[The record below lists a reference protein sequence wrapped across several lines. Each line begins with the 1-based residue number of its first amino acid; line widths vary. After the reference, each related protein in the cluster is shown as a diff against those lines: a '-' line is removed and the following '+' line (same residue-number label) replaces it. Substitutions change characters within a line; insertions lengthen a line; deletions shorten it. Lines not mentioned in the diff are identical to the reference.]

1 MALQSSSVDT
11 IFLHSHVTLQEELP
25 PVSRALNIIGLCEGF
40 CVIDANQGF
49 RVFAVEGGGNLNLTS
64 VSLVNGNADKGGAI
78 IIRDNSAV
86 TFHSC
91 SVMHHVAGWGGG
103 VYVTGNSSLAL
114 FDCEIADTTAD
125 VLGGFLYAESSNF
138 TLEGCISSSGR
149 AEEGGFA
156 YFTSGSGVTMT
167 ATISRSAFTN
177 FQTSNSA
184 GVFQA
189 FGIILSVH
197 ESVFAENYSPFG
209 GVMHGTSI
217 IASCSSSV
225 LADNSAFAVS
235 GGLAYGGALRV
246 VSHTQL
252 EVVDCL
258 ASNNSATDY
267 GGFIASSSDSQ
278 VYVLQTEFQNNT
290 ADNGGVIFIT
300 QCALQVMTSW
310 FFMNNATV
318 GGAVS
323 SQNSSVLTVNTTFE
337 SNQASMNGSVFFG
350 EYGAAALHSTV
361 LLSNTAVHHGA
372 LYSGNSQLQLNGTRC
387 NNNTAHKG
395 ACAYLAGETDYSIW
409 IIQSEIRGNA
419 VERGAVIDTEGVGS
433 IEVVDSTIDDNFG
446 VAIGLTNSFAASVKD
461 SIISSG
467 VAQEGAA
474 MTISEGAMAVLED
487 SVLRDNVADLNG
499 GAVQCALGAVRF
511 VGVVI
516 EQNSAGSFGGAI
528 ASVACD
534 LVLSG
539 SKVLANSA
547 ASGGAVTVQRGGVVF
562 QECTVS
568 RNSAGEGGVIYGDLQ
583 ATVHFE
589 STELRSNSAS
599 ERGGVVMTDG
609 NVTLTDSTAISN
621 DAGWG
626 LLYLARSQATTA
638 MLNVSF
644 LNNTALGGV
653 ILYCAGC
660 AGAHMAG
667 CTFVENTA
675 VTNGGVITLEG
686 ANGNTELEGCILS
699 RNSAGQSGG
708 IINSF
713 GREVLEN
720 TIRVHGSNFTANTA
734 HDGGCIHCSD
744 VRYILITSSS
754 FLGNEVAGSG
764 GAMYVRNAEVTL
776 TSSYLQTNTAGTSGG
791 GIQLLMSHLAVA
803 DTVLRTNRGET
814 MGGGIL
820 AQEESQ
826 VLMDDCFLSYN
837 IAIDGAA
844 LALQSLSSAT
854 INGTTF
860 YNNNASGGG
869 GGLLVDEDGRV
880 TMERSVLRL
889 NHAHAGGAVC
899 VWMAEVLMA
908 DCNITQNTASLGGG
922 AYMGNSHVSIEDS
935 MLAQNSALESGG
947 ALYMP
952 GQVLDAPI
960 RWTDVVSHAPGL
972 ARTDLNRVKLVGNS
986 ADRHGGGMFAGNFT
1000 TVALNRG
1007 SLERNSAV
1015 SSGGGMYY
1023 DTLVNDCSLQH
1034 ADILSNNASA
1044 GSACYLNFATGNT
1057 TVLKMQNLTLSDN
1070 LARIGGSVHWMVDL
1084 EHRGS
1089 DIVPPSCDQCTGFDH
1104 LSTNT
1109 VRISIEQE
1117 GSGAS
1122 ISHLQVDSNGVVQ
1135 PKIIYMARDFYGA
1148 PVLSLEELTVR
1159 IETCPEMIL
1168 AGSLY
1173 SLYGSYFDSLIL
1185 EGAPGV
1191 QCELQFVISDGRWP
1205 NAAVN
1210 FSINYCVSGEW
1221 HNEEALR
1228 CNPCSE
1234 DYIKFSNTSTP
1245 CTECTQ
1251 EGLKCK
1257 GGNEFYVEDGYW
1269 IPTEWLQEECLDLDD
1284 PTCLLHA
1291 VYECRREQA
1300 CEQEEVQRANVNGEM
1315 YIAEDLLC
1323 GSGYTVATAL
1333 CASCSEG
1340 YYYVISSMACIS
1352 CPASIVW
1359 TWLQAAS
1366 IAVALIGIC
1375 ALLYKFQDVLVDGIF
1390 ADALKRKESLEL
1402 LRKAL
1407 LNVVLGHVQ
1416 VVSQTVQLYS
1426 SSNVPW
1432 TYRWF
1437 LVPTQSVTF
1446 SIVSWIPL
1454 SCMYASLGVEGT
1466 SETDFYATF
1475 GFATSTAA
1483 VITVIFM
1490 YNLKSFVS
1498 THLHMIN
1505 LVVSESTRQKLSSF
1519 FGGEADG
1526 NGNDNT
1532 YLHVSNVLVNDAECP
1547 AILLD
1552 EADDS
1557 PPEEQGYVTP
1567 IDTFRVP
1574 TDGNGST
1581 ADGGQSWRN
1590 SDIGENYMLHA
1601 GAPANPANIR
1611 DSALPLPRDDTEQRG
1626 LERWSN
1632 PPQQEHDNSPRVDSE
1647 PVFDAVVLVGEAA
1660 VQPVEKPAIEQPEQ
1674 ATTELQQPI
1683 MLINSGE
1690 AAASCK
1696 EGRQGPQQS
1705 RFSLAPGSR
1714 RGVFRGIVLGNLMM
1728 LLHPSCA
1735 TVCFQLF
1742 DCVHV
1747 YKTVDSEWWL
1757 RADMGAQ
1764 CYTLN
1769 WYIHAAVSV
1778 FIIVIY
1784 VMGFPLILI
1793 WAPAFLEKHYKV
1805 KCCDSHEEFFIDK
1818 TEVPAALWQQSAS
1831 QQMRALTRTLQ
1842 ARPAEHSS
1850 SQGKGS
1856 KSEAGSINIVHKGK
1870 QRSVI
1875 PQCQLEG
1882 GEMVFETMLGHPRIQ
1897 STIGVFFI
1905 IYKRECRPFAGYHM
1919 LFKVMQTS
1927 FVVAVSQ
1934 LHSKVALNYGIFA
1947 TSLALAIDNYIK
1959 PYSMGNVNTFQ
1970 AFFHL
1975 LQVQSLTI
1983 VSARA
1988 MVDGADTVFAIL
2000 GLYVGLIQVA
2010 AIGLV
2015 MKEWTGTYDT
2025 SRVQQMLKSFK
2036 DSTTRTFK
2044 FPVTQRTTETR
2055 RKEKLSPMK

>member
-1 MALQSSSVDT
+1 
-11 IFLHSHVTLQEELP
+11 
-25 PVSRALNIIGLCEGF
+25 
-40 CVIDANQGF
+40 
-49 RVFAVEGGGNLNLTS
+49 
-64 VSLVNGNADKGGAI
+64 
-78 IIRDNSAV
+78 
-86 TFHSC
+86 
-91 SVMHHVAGWGGG
+91 
-103 VYVTGNSSLAL
+103 
-114 FDCEIADTTAD
+114 
-125 VLGGFLYAESSNF
+125 
-138 TLEGCISSSGR
+138 
-149 AEEGGFA
+149 
-156 YFTSGSGVTMT
+156 
-167 ATISRSAFTN
+167 
-177 FQTSNSA
+177 
-184 GVFQA
+184 
-189 FGIILSVH
+189 
-197 ESVFAENYSPFG
+197 
-209 GVMHGTSI
+209 
-217 IASCSSSV
+217 
-225 LADNSAFAVS
+225 
-235 GGLAYGGALRV
+235 
-246 VSHTQL
+246 
-252 EVVDCL
+252 
-258 ASNNSATDY
+258 
-267 GGFIASSSDSQ
+267 
-278 VYVLQTEFQNNT
+278 
-290 ADNGGVIFIT
+290 
-300 QCALQVMTSW
+300 
-310 FFMNNATV
+310 
-318 GGAVS
+318 
-323 SQNSSVLTVNTTFE
+323 
-337 SNQASMNGSVFFG
+337 
-350 EYGAAALHSTV
+350 
-361 LLSNTAVHHGA
+361 
-372 LYSGNSQLQLNGTRC
+372 
-387 NNNTAHKG
+387 
-395 ACAYLAGETDYSIW
+395 
-409 IIQSEIRGNA
+409 
-419 VERGAVIDTEGVGS
+419 
-433 IEVVDSTIDDNFG
+433 
-446 VAIGLTNSFAASVKD
+446 
-461 SIISSG
+461 
-467 VAQEGAA
+467 
-474 MTISEGAMAVLED
+474 
-487 SVLRDNVADLNG
+487 
-499 GAVQCALGAVRF
+499 
-511 VGVVI
+511 
-516 EQNSAGSFGGAI
+516 
-528 ASVACD
+528 
-534 LVLSG
+534 
-539 SKVLANSA
+539 
-547 ASGGAVTVQRGGVVF
+547 
-562 QECTVS
+562 
-568 RNSAGEGGVIYGDLQ
+568 
-583 ATVHFE
+583 
-589 STELRSNSAS
+589 
-599 ERGGVVMTDG
+599 
-609 NVTLTDSTAISN
+609 
-621 DAGWG
+621 
-626 LLYLARSQATTA
+626 
-638 MLNVSF
+638 
-644 LNNTALGGV
+644 
-653 ILYCAGC
+653 
-660 AGAHMAG
+660 
-667 CTFVENTA
+667 
-675 VTNGGVITLEG
+675 
-686 ANGNTELEGCILS
+686 
-699 RNSAGQSGG
+699 
-708 IINSF
+708 
-713 GREVLEN
+713 
-720 TIRVHGSNFTANTA
+720 
-734 HDGGCIHCSD
+734 
-744 VRYILITSSS
+744 
-754 FLGNEVAGSG
+754 
-764 GAMYVRNAEVTL
+764 
-776 TSSYLQTNTAGTSGG
+776 
-791 GIQLLMSHLAVA
+791 
-803 DTVLRTNRGET
+803 
-814 MGGGIL
+814 
-820 AQEESQ
+820 
-826 VLMDDCFLSYN
+826 
-837 IAIDGAA
+837 
-844 LALQSLSSAT
+844 
-854 INGTTF
+854 
-860 YNNNASGGG
+860 
-869 GGLLVDEDGRV
+869 
-880 TMERSVLRL
+880 
-889 NHAHAGGAVC
+889 
-899 VWMAEVLMA
+899 
-908 DCNITQNTASLGGG
+908 
-922 AYMGNSHVSIEDS
+922 
-935 MLAQNSALESGG
+935 
-947 ALYMP
+947 
-952 GQVLDAPI
+952 
-960 RWTDVVSHAPGL
+960 
-972 ARTDLNRVKLVGNS
+972 
-986 ADRHGGGMFAGNFT
+986 
-1000 TVALNRG
+1000 
-1007 SLERNSAV
+1007 
-1015 SSGGGMYY
+1015 
-1023 DTLVNDCSLQH
+1023 
-1034 ADILSNNASA
+1034 
-1044 GSACYLNFATGNT
+1044 
-1057 TVLKMQNLTLSDN
+1057 
-1070 LARIGGSVHWMVDL
+1070 
-1084 EHRGS
+1084 
-1089 DIVPPSCDQCTGFDH
+1089 
-1104 LSTNT
+1104 
-1109 VRISIEQE
+1109 
-1117 GSGAS
+1117 
-1122 ISHLQVDSNGVVQ
+1122 
-1135 PKIIYMARDFYGA
+1135 MARDFYGA

-1818 TEVPAALWQQSAS
+1818 TE
-1831 QQMRALTRTLQ
+1831 
-1842 ARPAEHSS
+1842 
-1850 SQGKGS
+1850 
-1856 KSEAGSINIVHKGK
+1856 SEAGSINIVHKGK

-1882 GEMVFETMLGHPRIQ
+1882 GEM
-1897 STIGVFFI
+1897 
-1905 IYKRECRPFAGYHM
+1905 
-1919 LFKVMQTS
+1919 TS

-2015 MKEWTGTYDT
+2015 MKEWTGTRYENVNGIST
-2025 SRVQQMLKSFK
+2025 QQAFK
-2036 DSTTRTFK
+2036 AYKNEDGEVDVKHNMYFTYEKRLPEEGLEVLIHMHENLPGFVAPKAFS
-2044 FPVTQRTTETR
+2044 EECL
-2055 RKEKLSPMK
+2055 EKLDDL